1 MLGDF
6 SRRKRPPLRFRG
18 KIRRRASLIF
28 GREHRPH
35 SIRRRHEVYLLDGI
49 ENMREI
55 GWYCRQHTTNSPYFS
70 FRLTTAIGVLCTA
83 QPRPCTYLL
92 PTIACCCWWE
102 TEGPS
107 SPPSRPWS
115 TTGVP
120 WPVSV
125 SYDHESAPSLVHTCP
140 SRSPGGTTNP
150 IITRCHICNRPA
162 SSTPPPL
169 HRLRDHDMYAEP
181 DVHTKRQ
188 QQSICAKV
196 LL

>member
-1 MLGDF
+1 MVLKTCARSAGIVGSIQQTHLT
-6 SRRKRPPLRFRG
+6 SRFV
-18 KIRRRASLIF
+18 SLQPSVYF
-28 GREHRPH
+28 VPH
-35 SIRRRHEVYLLDGI
+35 NLD
-49 ENMREI
+49 
-55 GWYCRQHTTNSPYFS
+55 P
-70 FRLTTAIGVLCTA
+70 A
-83 QPRPCTYLL
+83 TYLL

-196 LL
+196 LLLSKSGELSNTCIYSHPFLAR